1 MPGITA
7 AGLSDIGRKRED
19 NEDAFG
25 SHVPQDADVLAR
37 RGRLFVVADGMG
49 GEAAG
54 EIASR
59 TAVEVTLRAYFED
72 PDATPADALA
82 RGIQR
87 ANAAIYEEARANP
100 DRKGMGTT
108 CTLIALR
115 GGDAFIAHVGDSR
128 AYLIRDDRILRLTR
142 DHSLRERGPAFA
154 HILTRA
160 VGVRPTVEVD
170 VLRVPIAIHDR
181 DMLLMCTDGLWG
193 TLDDPELLRIVTESP
208 EPEAAC
214 KRLIERANEGGSD
227 DNITAQLV
235 RVQEPELQPPS
246 WLRRAF
252 RRVAVAATYDRLPWM
267 TRKVGEA

>member
-1 MPGITA
+1 MPGITV

-25 SHVPQDADVLAR
+25 AHVPQDPEVLAQ

-72 PDATPADALA
+72 PPAAPPDALA

-87 ANAAIYEEARANP
+87 ANTAIYEEAKANP

-115 GGDAFIAHVGDSR
+115 GGDAFLAHVGDSR
-128 AYLIRDDRILRLTR
+128 AYLIRGDRILRLTR

-160 VGVRPTVEVD
+160 VGVRPAVEVD
-170 VLRVPIAIHDR
+170 VLRVPIAIQDR
-181 DMLLMCTDGLWG
+181 DLLLMCTDGLWG
-193 TLDDPELLRIVTESP
+193 TVDDAELLRIVTESQ

-235 RVQEPELQPPS
+235 RVQDPELRPPS
-246 WLRRAF
+246 WF
-252 RRVAVAATYDRLPWM
+252 RRFFRRGAVAAAYDRLPW
-267 TRKVGEA
+267 TSRTVGGA

>member
-1 MPGITA
+1 MASIA
-7 AGLSDIGRKRED
+7 VAGLSDIGRKRED

-25 SHVPQDADVLAR
+25 AHVPHDPDVLAR
-37 RGRLFVVADGMG
+37 RGRVFVVADGMG

-72 PDATPADALA
+72 PATPPAEALA
-82 RGIQR
+82 RGIAR
-87 ANAAIYEEARANP
+87 ANAAIYEDAKANP
-100 DRKGMGTT
+100 DREGMGTT

-115 GGDAFIAHVGDSR
+115 GGDAFLAHVGDSR
-128 AYLIRDDRILRLTR
+128 AYLIRGDRIFCLTR

-160 VGVRPTVEVD
+160 VGVRPSVQVD
-170 VLRVPIAIHDR
+170 VLRVPLAVQDR
-181 DMLLMCTDGLWG
+181 DVLLMCTDGLWG
-193 TLDDPELLRIVTESP
+193 TIDDQELLRIVTESP

-214 KRLIERANEGGSD
+214 KRLVERANESGSD

-235 RVQEPELQPPS
+235 RVHEPELKSPS
-246 WLRRAF
+246 WF
-252 RRVAVAATYDRLPWM
+252 RRLVGGVAVAAAHDRLPWI
-267 TRKVGEA
+267 TRTVGAP

>member
-1 MPGITA
+1 MKGISS

-25 SHVPQDADVLAR
+25 AFVPQDPEILQR

-59 TAVEVTLRAYFED
+59 TAVEVTLRSYFED
-72 PDATPADALA
+72 PFVAPADALT
-82 RGIQR
+82 RGVER
-87 ANAAIYEEARANP
+87 ANAAIYAEAKANP

-128 AYLIRDDRILRLTR
+128 AYLIRGDRILQLTR

-170 VLRVPIAIHDR
+170 VLRAPIAIHDR
-181 DMLLMCTDGLWG
+181 DVLLMCTDGLWG
-193 TLDDPELLRIVTESP
+193 TIDDQELLRIVSEGTEL
-208 EPEAAC
+208 EAAC
-214 KRLIERANEGGSD
+214 KRLVERANEAGSD

-235 RVQEPELQPPS
+235 RVHAPELKPRS
-246 WLRRAF
+246 WLYRLF
-252 RRVAVAATYDRLPWM
+252 RGGVAAAHDRLPWA
-267 TRKVGEA
+267 TRTVGAP

>member
-1 MPGITA
+1 MTGITS

-25 SHVPQDADVLAR
+25 AFVPQDPEMLDR

-59 TAVEVTLRAYFED
+59 TAVEVTLRSYFED
-72 PDATPADALA
+72 PFVAPADALT

-87 ANAAIYEEARANP
+87 ANAAIYEEAKANP

-128 AYLIRDDRILRLTR
+128 AYLIRGDRIFRLTR

-170 VLRVPIAIHDR
+170 VLRTPIAINAR
-181 DMLLMCTDGLWG
+181 DPCDLLGG
-193 TLDDPELLRIVTESP
+193 DPDPARIPVRIVAPVDVLAARE
-208 EPEAAC
+208 EPARGGAEAAAQVHHGHAGVGEGVLEPIHPLS
-214 KRLIERANEGGSD
+214 RPRRRRQRRAQ
-227 DNITAQLV
+227 QLV
-235 RVQEPELQPPS
+235 IHGVLVRHQEHE
-246 WLRRAF
+246 
-252 RRVAVAATYDRLPWM
+252 
-267 TRKVGEA
+267 